1 MVGQSFGGQVTT
13 GHTTGGGG
21 GGHVGHCTGGGQ
33 VGQGSGVEHAAQQL
47 SQAGQV
53 TGSASVACTGSREKE
68 RKLESKTA

>member
-1 MVGQSFGGQVTT
+1 M
-13 GHTTGGGG
+13 GHSTGGGG

-53 TGSASVACTGSREKE
+53 TDSASVARTGSREKDE
-68 RKLESKTA
+68 EKSKALL